1 MNIGELSRRILV
13 VDDEDV
19 VRAAIT
25 QALTRLG
32 YEVRPAATGAEALS
46 QMAAWPAGIVLLDVR
61 LPDTDGLEVLR
72 RLHQAHPEA
81 VVIMITGHPN
91 IEDAVASI
99 KEGALDYLVK
109 PFHLDQL
116 EILVARAQET
126 LGQRLAAPP
135 PVSEEAVAAGL
146 EALVGQS
153 PAMQT
158 VFGKIRRAAPSDSTV
173 LLTGESGTGKE
184 LGARAI
190 HQLSPRKHNEFVPV
204 DCSALVESLLESELF
219 GHVKGS
225 FTGAHQTKHGLF
237 ELANHGTFFFDEIA
251 NLSLNIQAKLLRVIQ
266 EREFMQVGS
275 QKRIKLDIRII
286 ASSNR
291 DLREASKAGGFR
303 EDLFYRLS
311 VIPIHLPPL
320 RERTGDIPLLAAH
333 FLHKYQQKSKHE
345 VRGISAEA
353 MKMLAIY
360 PWPGN
365 VRELEHTI
373 ERILIL
379 EDGDLIQPEHLPS
392 FISGRQ
398 GDFQVFSDA
407 ELTLEEVERRY
418 LQLILR
424 RTKGNQ
430 SEAARILGIN
440 RKTLGQKIQKY
451 GLRTN
456 F

>member
-1 MNIGELSRRILV
+1 MQAKEFSKRILV
-13 VDDEDV
+13 VDDELV
-19 VRAAIT
+19 VRTGIA
-25 QALTRLG
+25 QVLERLG
-32 YEVRPAATGAEALS
+32 FSVQLAASGEEGLKIMTS
-46 QMAAWPAGIVLLDVR
+46 WPAGIVLLDVR
-61 LPDTDGLEVLR
+61 LPDMDGLEVLK
-72 RLHQAHPEA
+72 RLSLDYPETL
-81 VVIMITGHPN
+81 VIMITGYPN
-91 IEDAVASI
+91 IEGAVESI
-99 KEGALDYLVK
+99 KHGALDYLVK
-109 PFHLDQL
+109 PFHLHHL
-116 EILVARAQET
+116 EALVAKAQEAMHH
-126 LGQRLAAPP
+126 RVPAVPPLAEDQ
-135 PVSEEAVAAGL
+135 VDLGL
-146 EALVGQS
+146 EAIVGQS

-158 VFGKIRRAAPSDSTV
+158 VFAKIKRASPSDSTV

-184 LGARAI
+184 LVARAI
-190 HQLSPRKHNEFVPV
+190 HQLSPRKDREFVPV

-266 EREFMQVGS
+266 EREFMPVGT

-291 DLREASKAGGFR
+291 DLREAIKAGDFR

-320 RERTGDIPLLAAH
+320 RERTGDIAPLVDH
-333 FLHKYQQKSKHE
+333 FIHKYNLKSKRE
-345 VRGISAEA
+345 IKGVSAAA
-353 MKMLAIY
+353 MKMLTAY
-360 PWPGN
+360 AWPGN

-379 EDGDLIQPEHLPS
+379 EDGNFIQPEHLPS

-398 GDFQVFSDA
+398 GDFQIFSDG
-407 ELTLEEVERRY
+407 ECTLEEVERRY
-418 LQLILR
+418 LQFILR
-424 RTKGNQ
+424 RTKGNR

-440 RKTLGQKIQKY
+440 RKTLSLKIQKY
-451 GLRTN
+451 DLRTN